1 MPDPILLQY
10 GNYATTPI
18 PVYYI
23 EDDDDTSDTTKVPAD
38 APVPSI
44 CMVNKT
50 GDFHCIM
57 KQIAGTWNRMSPAS
71 ANTQDEA

>member
-23 EDDDDTSDTTKVPAD
+23 EADSETSDTTKVPAD

-44 CMVNKT
+44 CMVNET
-50 GDFHCIM
+50 GNFHCLM
-57 KQIAGTWNRMSPAS
+57 KQRAGTWN
-71 ANTQDEA
+71 TL